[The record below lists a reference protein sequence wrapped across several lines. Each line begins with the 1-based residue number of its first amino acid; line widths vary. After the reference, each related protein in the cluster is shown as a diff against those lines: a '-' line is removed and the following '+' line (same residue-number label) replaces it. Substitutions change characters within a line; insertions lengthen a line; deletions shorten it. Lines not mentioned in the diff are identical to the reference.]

1 MQLGVAL
8 LGALLGF
15 SFLFVSVHYLV
26 RINEFG
32 KTESVLDNKAIVIQK
47 KISTLTSLNL
57 VKSDFS
63 QDEILQLSQ
72 EDFIEDVEA
81 VINNN
86 FDVSLQTDSDLLPYV
101 RSDIFLQSVDKNFLG
116 IESLQWDWKES
127 DAYVPMILPRD
138 FLVMIN
144 SFTSAKGIPQISED
158 IAKNLGFK
166 INISNDLKEETHKA
180 KIFGFTS
187 DISSIL
193 VPESF
198 MKYANENYPISTVAE
213 TTQLILTVK
222 KGKFGSFEKY
232 MEQNMLESKD
242 SAMMIGKLKS
252 MMNILLS
259 VITGVGALTLLLSG
273 LIIVQYSQLIFSKNL
288 YEIRTLMRIGYSPQK
303 IIKVILKYL
312 IYIFCMVLLAS
323 MVIFILSKL
332 TIDNILM
339 QNGIQIA
346 TSYTAMSFGI
356 IILVFLLYIFANY
369 STLKKEVYKV
379 R

>member
-332 TIDNILM
+332 TLDNILM